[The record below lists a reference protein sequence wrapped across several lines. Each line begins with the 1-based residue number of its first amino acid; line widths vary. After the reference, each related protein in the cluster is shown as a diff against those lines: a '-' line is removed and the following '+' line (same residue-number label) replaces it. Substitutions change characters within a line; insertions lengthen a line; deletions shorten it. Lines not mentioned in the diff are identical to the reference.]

1 MDTKAIEVAIAGD
14 ATNAQMISAELEAR
28 SIEHELILAS
38 DPYVGL
44 DHTTPHRLVVGEGD
58 ADEVRQ
64 IVIDLQA

>member
-1 MDTKAIEVAIAGD
+1 MDTKAVEVAIAGD

-44 DHTTPHRLVVGEGD
+44 DHTSPHRVVVGEAN

-64 IVIDLQA
+64 IVADLTS